1 MTGYFFC
8 QNSSKKLITNKE
20 MIFIEKILK
29 KQEEKI
35 LKKLIYMDKNN
46 CDKGEGYYIDLVE
59 NNSVQNV
66 GFAKN
71 KMIAKWKMSKLAK
84 KYRAKII

>member
-1 MTGYFFC
+1 
-8 QNSSKKLITNKE
+8 
-20 MIFIEKILK
+20 
-29 KQEEKI
+29 
-35 LKKLIYMDKNN
+35 MDKNN

-71 KMIAKWKMSKLAK
+71 KIIAKWKMNKLAK